1 MLVDPTL
8 HARTSLKN
16 YQNLARI
23 FIVINSNPLGFPGS
37 RNITI
42 QLIAREGPMNVG
54 GALSAAS
61 FVIREPESPSC
72 FLMRDECPS
81 IPDIP
86 HKS

>member
-1 MLVDPTL
+1 
-8 HARTSLKN
+8 
-16 YQNLARI
+16 
-23 FIVINSNPLGFPGS
+23 
-37 RNITI
+37 
-42 QLIAREGPMNVG
+42 MNVG